1 MYTVVLPLL
10 SALLNGVPSE
20 PFRKLKLPMEYDVF
34 GHTGI
39 EELIPF
45 KLNEEGKVIPL
56 PSKSG
61 YIAVLRDCSGFIR
74 LGENIET
81 LRKGEEAE
89 VLLW

>member
-10 SALLNGVPSE
+10 SALLNGVPE
-20 PFRKLKLPMEYDVF
+20 EQFRKINLPMEHDVF

-45 KLNEEGKVIPL
+45 KFSEDGKVVPL

-61 YIAVLRDCSGFIR
+61 YIATLRDSCGFIR
-74 LGENIET
+74 LRENIET